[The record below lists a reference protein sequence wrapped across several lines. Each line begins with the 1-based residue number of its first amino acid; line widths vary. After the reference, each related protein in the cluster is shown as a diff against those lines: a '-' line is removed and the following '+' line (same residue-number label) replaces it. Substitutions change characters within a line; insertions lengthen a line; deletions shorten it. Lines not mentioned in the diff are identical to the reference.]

1 MADTYPDITPLDI
14 IPYIILCIPLFMAI
28 QQIRSGLKYGEMQW
42 FRRGAGSGDG
52 ADGPYLGTVRKDK
65 QPKTFWSLFIFY
77 CLIIAAVPALI
88 VASLLFKAGMIDWP
102 LR

>member
-1 MADTYPDITPLDI
+1 MADTYPAITPLDI
-14 IPYIILCIPLFMAI
+14 FPYIIFFIPLFIAI

-42 FRRGAGSGDG
+42 FKRGAGSGDG
-52 ADGPYLGTVRKDK
+52 TDEPYPGTVCKDEH
-65 QPKTFWSLFIFY
+65 PKTFWSLFIFY
-77 CLIIAAVPALI
+77 CLIIAAVPALM

>member
-1 MADTYPDITPLDI
+1 MADTYPAITPLDI
-14 IPYIILCIPLFMAI
+14 FPYIILFIPLFMAI

-42 FRRGAGSGDG
+42 FKRGAGSGS
-52 ADGPYLGTVRKDK
+52 GTGEPKPGIARKDE

-77 CLIIAAVPALI
+77 CLIIATVPALM